1 MPWKNLAFLLLVC
14 ARLMANHWRPSV
26 VVVRRW
32 WWGRAVLVVLG
43 EGLKW
48 LRCRDRLFD
57 LGEDEGERREEME
70 GRTFF
75 VLFGREERKSSR
87 YWSQKFKL
95 LKF

>member
-1 MPWKNLAFLLLVC
+1 M
-14 ARLMANHWRPSV
+14 
-26 VVVRRW
+26 
-32 WWGRAVLVVLG
+32 LVVLG

-48 LRCRDRLFD
+48 LRCRDWLFD
-57 LGEDEGERREEME
+57 LGGDGGERREEME